1 MPHLKKISGLT
12 KMKNNNLINIAKE
25 VIKIETNSL
34 KKLHSSIGKSFE
46 KVIKTILNCR
56 NGKII
61 ISGVGKSG
69 IIGRKWAATLSST
82 GTPSFFLDAS
92 NASHGDMG
100 QITSNDVI
108 ILISLSGESSELKNI
123 IQYASRN
130 RNIKL
135 IGITSKKESLLYKNA
150 NVKYLLP
157 SVKEAGPGNFVPTS
171 STTVQVAL
179 GDAIAISCMSHR
191 KFSKLDFKKFH
202 PSGSLSVRLKTVEDL
217 MLRGRNIP
225 FVNESISMNAAL
237 KNIEKK
243 GLGVILIRDNRNNTN
258 GILTDG
264 DLKRLS
270 SLKYSFQNLKIKD
283 VMKKKPISIDK
294 NILAAQALSI
304 MNTKKITSLC
314 VHQNNKKNK
323 TIGFIHIHTI
333 LNANIT

>member
-1 MPHLKKISGLT
+1 MRNK
-12 KMKNNNLINIAKE
+12 NLINIGKE
-25 VIKIETNSL
+25 VIKIETVSL
-34 KKLHSSIGKSFE
+34 QKLRSSIGKSFE
-46 KVIKTILNCR
+46 KIIKTILNCR
-56 NGKII
+56 NGKIV

-69 IIGRKWAATLSST
+69 IIGKKWSATLSST

-100 QITSNDVI
+100 QVTSNDII
-108 ILISLSGESSELKNI
+108 ILISLSGESNELKNI

-130 RNIKL
+130 KNIKL
-135 IGITSKKESLLYKNA
+135 IGVTSKKESLLYKNA
-150 NVKYLLP
+150 DVRFLLP
-157 SVKEAGPGNFVPTS
+157 TVKEAGPGSFVPTS
-171 STTVQVAL
+171 STTVQIAL
-179 GDAIAISCMSHR
+179 GDAIAIACMKQK

-202 PSGSLSVRLKTVEDL
+202 PSGSLSMKLKTVEDL

-225 FVNESISMNAAL
+225 FVNDNISMKSAL

-243 GLGVILIRDNRNNTN
+243 GLGAIVVKDNRNNTN

-270 SLKYSFQNLKIKD
+270 SFKNSFQNLKIRD
-283 VMKKKPISIDK
+283 VMKKKPISVDK
-294 NILAAQALSI
+294 NMLAAQALSI